1 MPSSPDPSNP
11 RARELRTLT
20 RSGFHLVRA
29 PSSSLSPGGPHPV
42 STFTLDSIREA
53 AEAKYGSTDI
63 ELPNGSEVR
72 LVNVLKLKKDKRA
85 ALIALQDGMREDGAD
100 QEEMINEAF
109 RLVAATP
116 AQAEALIEAIE
127 GDLTVAAE
135 LFQRYVKGTQVGE
148 ASGSQ
153 G

>member
-1 MPSSPDPSNP
+1 M
-11 RARELRTLT
+11 
-20 RSGFHLVRA
+20 
-29 PSSSLSPGGPHPV
+29 